1 MIPNKYAKSAVAIV
15 ALALVASAV
24 AATGATVSSH
34 VDGQEPAS
42 QDTSYLR
49 VVHTSPDAPA
59 VNVTVDNE
67 TLVSNVSFGEATE
80 YMNLT
85 AGTYNVTISA
95 TDNPAAVVFDG
106 NLTVEPRE
114 VLTVTATG
122 EVSNGAQTSFQP
134 VVFSDNAWTP
144 GEGQAAVSLV
154 HASPDIGNVDVVV
167 LEGPGGEDT
176 NATATPTATATAAGT
191 ATATGT
197 PADTGPPV
205 LAENVSFRNVTDY
218 VNVPAGNYTLGI
230 RSAGDDGM
238 NMLTTVEVSL
248 EEGETYTAVAAG
260 YLIPSDEPGDQQFT
274 VILLEDASMSPH
286 FPSAGTETPEETG
299 TEMPEEAGTET
310 PEETGTETPEETE
323 GEGTETPEE
332 EETETETATES

>member
-106 NLTVEPRE
+106 NLTE
-114 VLTVTATG
+114 
-122 EVSNGAQTSFQP
+122 
-134 VVFSDNAWTP
+134 
-144 GEGQAAVSLV
+144 
-154 HASPDIGNVDVVV
+154 IGRAHV
-167 LEGPGGEDT
+167 
-176 NATATPTATATAAGT
+176 
-191 ATATGT
+191 
-197 PADTGPPV
+197 
-205 LAENVSFRNVTDY
+205 
-218 VNVPAGNYTLGI
+218 
-230 RSAGDDGM
+230 
-238 NMLTTVEVSL
+238 
-248 EEGETYTAVAAG
+248 
-260 YLIPSDEPGDQQFT
+260 
-274 VILLEDASMSPH
+274 
-286 FPSAGTETPEETG
+286 
-299 TEMPEEAGTET
+299 
-310 PEETGTETPEETE
+310 
-323 GEGTETPEE
+323 
-332 EETETETATES
+332 